1 MTSVLIKKKY
11 QKSDDEPNTGNQV
24 NLKDEKKQQNN
35 SSGSESEYRSFAC
48 PSCGKTFAS
57 SSGLKQHMH
66 IHGSIK
72 PYKCEI
78 CSKAYTQ
85 FSNLCRHKRS
95 HSDCKTQFVCKFC
108 RSAFQSTISLS
119 KHEAICKGKSAI
131 KIKLATSLG
140 QESAPKKTD
149 NFDPFPGKEMPAENS
164 FLMAQNPHQSSSPKS
179 FESSK
184 KTSPRNPHPTVDSSP
199 QFGNNFFELLKNQQQ
214 QLGQNSAHMNPL
226 YNFIKTVWP
235 HSQAIPNPFLQLN
248 PALQIASLLGGG
260 NPMLNNALNSRL
272 PDNNML
278 GKFLNQALVDQQFNN
293 TFANEEFLS
302 GEPIN
307 LSNKKAHL
315 NDSTEN
321 NEVPLDLS
329 NRKKH
334 DKSNIDL
341 TKQQNLQSL
350 TSLLGQQRAAH
361 LNDTEHQDLKQI
373 FDTTLKL
380 HSTNETLKVKK
391 AQKSSQISPSSLSSS
406 SLSSPFS
413 SASSSSSSSSSS
425 CSSTSSFSPSS
436 FDTKFNDQ
444 QHQLRL
450 NHIENEKHNRKLNK
464 LNALPM
470 VKETLNGQLKMKA
483 KSQFDDLKK
492 SIDGLDNNKPA
503 LSSKKLKHFDSKELN
518 ENSLEKLSEEEEWE
532 EEQNM
537 NSYDDLTK
545 PSENEQTNGLSRVS
559 NEISTMGVDTQ
570 TRSGKDK
577 HVCKFCDKAFPR
589 SANLTRHL
597 RTHTGEQP
605 YSCRYCERSF
615 SISSNLQRHIR
626 NIHNRE
632 KPFKCVKCQR
642 CFGQQTNLDRHM
654 RKHDHGQ
661 IMPSQGNDN
670 AGNQMQKSN
679 FNININKAGKKA
691 SKGLANKFGDK
702 LESNVNNFNKISGL
716 TDKNQMN
723 NKKSSLVNN
732 SESLGRSIE
741 DEDEL
746 DDYEDEEEDEEEEI
760 EDEDDEEEE
769 YEHFEALDN
778 ENIDEHSENTNK
790 KSSLAIEGNNKKILI
805 SS

>member
-11 QKSDDEPNTGNQV
+11 QKSDDEPNTDNQV
-24 NLKDEKKQQNN
+24 NFKDEKKQLNN

-95 HSDCKTQFVCKFC
+95 HSDCKTQFVCKYC

-119 KHEAICKGKSAI
+119 KHEVICKGKSAI
-131 KIKLATSLG
+131 KIKLANSLG
-140 QESAPKKTD
+140 QESALKKPED
-149 NFDPFPGKEMPAENS
+149 SAENN
-164 FLMAQNPHQSSSPKS
+164 FLMGPNPHQSSSPKT

-184 KTSPRNPHPTVDSSP
+184 KTSPRNPNPVDSSP
-199 QFGNNFFELLKNQQQ
+199 QFGNNFFELLKSQQ
-214 QLGQNSAHMNPL
+214 QLGQNAAHMNPL
-226 YNFIKTVWP
+226 YNFIKSVWP
-235 HSQAIPNPFLQLN
+235 HSQAMPNLFMQLN
-248 PALQIASLLGGG
+248 PALQIASLLGGS
-260 NPMLNNALNSRL
+260 NPMLNNALNSRCL

-278 GKFLNQALVDQQFNN
+278 GKFINQALVDQQFN
-293 TFANEEFLS
+293 TFPNEEFMS

-334 DKSNIDL
+334 DKSSMDL
-341 TKQQNLQSL
+341 SKQQNLQNL
-350 TSLLGQQRAAH
+350 ASLLGQQRAAH

-380 HSTNETLKVKK
+380 HSNTESLKVKK

-425 CSSTSSFSPSS
+425 CSSSSSFSPSS

-464 LNALPM
+464 LPIM
-470 VKETLNGQLKMKA
+470 VKETLNGQLKLKA
-483 KSQFDDLKK
+483 ESQFDDLKK
-492 SIDGLDNNKPA
+492 SIDPMDKPT

-537 NSYDDLTK
+537 NSCDDLTK
-545 PSENEQTNGLSRVS
+545 PSENGLPRMS
-559 NEISTMGVDTQ
+559 NEISTISADIQSRPG
-570 TRSGKDK
+570 GKDK

-632 KPFKCVKCQR
+632 KPFKCVK
-642 CFGQQTNLDRHM
+642 
-654 RKHDHGQ
+654 
-661 IMPSQGNDN
+661 
-670 AGNQMQKSN
+670 
-679 FNININKAGKKA
+679 
-691 SKGLANKFGDK
+691 
-702 LESNVNNFNKISGL
+702 
-716 TDKNQMN
+716 
-723 NKKSSLVNN
+723 
-732 SESLGRSIE
+732 
-741 DEDEL
+741 
-746 DDYEDEEEDEEEEI
+746 
-760 EDEDDEEEE
+760 
-769 YEHFEALDN
+769 
-778 ENIDEHSENTNK
+778 
-790 KSSLAIEGNNKKILI
+790 
-805 SS
+805 